1 MTTFDTLTYS
11 KKLKEAGFSERQAEA
26 QAEALRAVV
35 EENLATKRDIE
46 LVRGDV
52 KEVESRLS
60 HEIELVRR
68 DMREMENR
76 ITIRLGSLIVAAA
89 VALGVLMKLL

>member
-1 MTTFDTLTYS
+1 MD
-11 KKLKEAGFSERQAEA
+11 
-26 QAEALRAVV
+26 
-35 EENLATKRDIE
+35 ENLATKHDIE
-46 LVRGDV
+46 TLR
-52 KEVESRLS
+52 